1 MVNVMLYQ
9 AVQHKA
15 VIIIPGMHFF
25 LFSSIF
31 SNFSEFAY
39 NSLIIKVCI
48 FYLGDP
54 ANFGGYVCS

>member
-1 MVNVMLYQ
+1 MQPKKFYMLSTAGYGSLQ
-9 AVQHKA
+9 
-15 VIIIPGMHFF
+15 FL